1 MKKTLN
7 KVVILGIDGL
17 DPKIIDLGF
26 KVKLLPNLLKIKK
39 NGTYSKLITTVPPQS
54 PVAWASFTTGKDPAK
69 HGVYDFIVR
78 EPKNYSLDLVWSAD
92 LNDLY
97 GAEPFW
103 IELEKLGIPT
113 RILFLPNTF
122 PPLKLKGEML
132 SGMGTPDLLGTAG
145 KYSFYTSGKNIDNSR
160 GNQIKLSNQ
169 KIINTNIFGPNK
181 LTIPMEISKRD
192 KNNVLIKIQNRSFK
206 LARGEFSNWVTIKFK
221 TGIFRSISGM
231 VKFHLLSTDPDIN
244 LYMSPINIDP
254 KNPDKPISYPKNYSR
269 HLADRYGL
277 FYTQG
282 LPHDTFALDEGV
294 LTEEVF
300 LKNAESI
307 FLERKNIFLKELE
320 GFRSGVFFNYIGV
333 TDTISHMYW
342 RFIDKKNSQYKNTIL
357 NYYQKI
363 DSLIGETIDNLEP
376 DDGLIILSDH
386 GFGPFDFEFNLNS
399 WLRDEGFLYLENK
412 DRTGKELLENIDWS
426 KTQAYA
432 VGYNGIYLNLFGRE
446 GKGIIKNKNKEKIKK
461 TIKDRLLKVVN
472 PLSRTKLVKKIYFK
486 EELGIDSDD
495 NKAPDIFIGYYKG
508 TRASWDTAVGKT
520 PNRVFLKRTSKW
532 KGDHLF
538 DASEVP
544 GVLFLNKC
552 HDLKNFKITDTILLV
567 SKLLKT
573 E

>member
-26 KVKLLPNLLKIKK
+26 KAKLLPNLLKIKK

-78 EPKNYSLDLVWSAD
+78 DPKNYLLDLVWSAD

-103 IELEKLGIPT
+103 IKLEKLGIPT

-122 PPLKLKGEML
+122 PPHKLKGEML

-145 KYSFYTSGKNIDNSR
+145 KYSFYTSGKNIKNSR

-181 LTIPMEISKRD
+181 LTIPMEIMKLD
-192 KNNVLIKIQNRSFK
+192 KYNVLIKIQNRSFK
-206 LARGEFSNWVTIKFK
+206 LSKGKFSDWITIKFK

-231 VKFHLLSTDPDIN
+231 IKFHLLSADPDVS
-244 LYMSPINIDP
+244 LYMSPVNIDP
-254 KNPDKPISYPKNYSR
+254 KNPDKPISYPKNYSH

-294 LTEEVF
+294 LTEEMF
-300 LKNAESI
+300 LENAESI
-307 FLERKNIFLKELE
+307 FSERKNIFLKELKD
-320 GFRSGVFFNYIGV
+320 FRSGVFFNYVGV

-363 DSLIGETIDNLEP
+363 DSLVGETLDHLKP

-399 WLRDEGFLYLENK
+399 WLRDEGFLCLENK
-412 DRTGKELLENIDWS
+412 DRTGKELLENINWS
-426 KTQAYA
+426 MTKAYA
-432 VGYNGIYLNLFGRE
+432 VGYNGIYLNMEGRE
-446 GKGIIKNKNKEKIKK
+446 GKGFIKSKNKEKVKK
-461 TIKDRLLKVVN
+461 MIKDRLLKVVN
-472 PLSRTKLVKKIYFK
+472 PFSRTKLVKKIYFK
-486 EELGIDSDD
+486 EELGINSDD
-495 NKAPDIFIGYYKG
+495 SKAPDIFIGYYKG

-520 PNRVFLKRTSKW
+520 PREVFIKRTSKW

-544 GVLFLNKC
+544 GVLFLNKR